1 MRYILN
7 ILISVLFLS
16 SCNMKE
22 NKFKDEYQELVKLY
36 PSKFANGNAVTI
48 YNSNKEY
55 ILRPC
60 WNSEG
65 FGIGLID
72 LSKLDFEHKVDK
84 LRCFKHENLG
94 VAQYE
99 WLNAYVHEV
108 IDNYSKYGENFLLIW
123 PHGQQAPNLPK
134 E

>member
-1 MRYILN
+1 
-7 ILISVLFLS
+7 
-16 SCNMKE
+16 MKE
-22 NKFKDEYQELVKLY
+22 NKFKEEYQELVELY

-55 ILRPC
+55 ILRAC
-60 WNSEG
+60 WGIEG
-65 FGIGLID
+65 FGIELYD
-72 LSKLDFEHKVDK
+72 LSKLDFEHKVYK
-84 LRCFKHENLG
+84 LRGFKNENLG
-94 VAQYE
+94 AGAQYE

-123 PHGQQAPNLPK
+123 PNGQQSPNLPK